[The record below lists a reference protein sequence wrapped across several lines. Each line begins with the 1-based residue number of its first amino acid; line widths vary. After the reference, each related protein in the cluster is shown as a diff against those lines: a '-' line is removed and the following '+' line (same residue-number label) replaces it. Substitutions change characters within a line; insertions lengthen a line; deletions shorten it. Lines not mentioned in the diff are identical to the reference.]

1 MQNEELKQLLSEQF
15 PQCEIRI
22 AGDGSHFD
30 ALIVSEKFAGLSTLK
45 RQQLVY
51 VAVGKAITDGSL
63 HAINIKAY
71 TPAEWEQVDA

>member
-1 MQNEELKQLLSEQF
+1 MQNQELKELLSAQF
-15 PQCEIRI
+15 PDSEIRV

-30 ALIVSEKFAGLSTLK
+30 ALIVSEKFTGLSTLK

-51 VAVGKAITDGSL
+51 VAVGKAITDGTL

-71 TPAEWEQVDA
+71 TPTEWEQADA